1 MAENLRQKIS
11 FERDLIK
18 KLDGNIKT
26 LKTDRAAAI
35 SRRDD
40 LMWDVILKEQ
50 MLGMVPWRYQKSGS
64 YKCSIYEDK
73 NAIPQLIGK
82 LYNTFGH
89 LLRDGRIDLVYKPGT
104 DKEMRLELSSF
115 NNLDFGFLSFKSEKY
130 AESFMYNICDVHA
143 SW

>member
-1 MAENLRQKIS
+1 
-11 FERDLIK
+11 
-18 KLDGNIKT
+18 
-26 LKTDRAAAI
+26 
-35 SRRDD
+35 
-40 LMWDVILKEQ
+40 MWDVILKEQ